1 MREEVYRTILEQMDD
16 GVYFVDLDRRITFWN
31 AGAERLTGYGADE
44 VLNHPCSE
52 GILRHV
58 SESGTQLCVNGCPLQ
73 AVMQDGKSRET
84 RVYLH
89 HKKGYRVPV
98 VVKGSPIFND
108 NGEIVGCAEV
118 FSRRRAT
125 RFAELT
131 DRERKDDAFIDP
143 LTDLGNRRYGESQ
156 LDSLLATSRA
166 QGSTLG
172 IVFIDVDHFKNVN
185 DTYGHRTGDAVLRMV
200 GQNLAHGLRGTDV
213 PIRWGGEE
221 FVAILP
227 GVTPEALRFV
237 AERLRMLVEH
247 SWLEVKGEQLRVT
260 ISAGAVMVADD
271 ETIEQALDRADR
283 LMYDGKHAGRNLV
296 IAEDGPV
303 KRRADGAT
311 LLRVS
316 PPPGA
321 QTDLRGA

>member
-1 MREEVYRTILEQMDD
+1 VREEVYRTILEQMED

-31 AGAERLTGYGADE
+31 AGAERITGYAADE
-44 VLNHPCSE
+44 VLRHPCSE

-73 AVMQDGKSRET
+73 AVMQDGKTREA

-98 VVKGSPIFND
+98 IVKGSPIFNED
-108 NGEIVGCAEV
+108 GEIVGSAEV

-131 DRERKDDAFIDP
+131 DKERREDAFIDP

-156 LDSLLATSRA
+156 LDSLLETTRA
-166 QGSTLG
+166 QGSSLG

-185 DTYGHRTGDAVLRMV
+185 DSYGHRTGDAVLRMV
-200 GQNLAHGLRGTDV
+200 GQNVAHGLRGTDV

-221 FVAILP
+221 FLAILP
-227 GVTPEALRFV
+227 GVTPAALRFV
-237 AERLRMLVEH
+237 GERLRMLVEH
-247 SWLEVKGEQLRVT
+247 SWLEVNGGQVRVT

-283 LMYDGKHAGRNLV
+283 LMYKSKHAGRNLV

-303 KRRADGAT
+303 KRREDGAT
-311 LLRVS
+311 LLQVS
-316 PPPGA
+316 PSPPVR
-321 QTDLRGA
+321 TDLRGA